1 MFEKLKRSPAQVTLG
16 LVSLNLVI
24 WLLQLVPGLALTN
37 KLAFV
42 PLSVFI
48 EPWRMITAGFAHSP
62 DNPLHVLLNMYSL
75 YIFGS
80 ILEPMLGRWRFLSV
94 WLISIFGGSVAVMYL
109 NTPDTWVLGASSGVF
124 GLMAAYF
131 VVLRA
136 VGANSRGL
144 IGLIAINLVFG
155 FLMPGVS
162 WQAHL
167 GGLLAGGAMTAVF
180 ANAGRGAGVKSAQAA
195 RRAQLVGGIAVTLV
209 FIALTWYR
217 MQTML
222 TY

>member
-1 MFEKLKRSPAQVTLG
+1 MRNIFKQSPARVTLG
-16 LVSLNLVI
+16 LVLLNLAI
-24 WLLQLVPGLALTN
+24 WVLQILPGATLTN
-37 KLAFV
+37 QLAFV
-42 PLSVFI
+42 PLSVYS
-48 EPWRMITAGFAHSP
+48 EPWRMITAGFAHSQS
-62 DNPLHVLLNMYSL
+62 NPLHVLLNMYSL

-80 ILEPMLGRWRFLSV
+80 VLEPMLGRVRFLAV
-94 WLISIFGGSVAVMYL
+94 WLLSIFGGSVAVMYL

-136 VGANSRGL
+136 VGQNSRGL
-144 IGLIAINLVFG
+144 MGLIAINLAFG

-167 GGLLAGGAMTAVF
+167 GGLLAGGALTAVY
-180 ANAGRGAGVKSAQAA
+180 AQGKSK
-195 RRAQLVGGIAVTLV
+195 RAQLVGAIAVALIFV
-209 FIALTWYR
+209 ALTWYR

-222 TY
+222 LG

>member
-1 MFEKLKRSPAQVTLG
+1 MLNKFKRSPAPVTLG
-16 LVSLNLVI
+16 LVSLNVAI
-24 WLLQLVPGLALTN
+24 WILQIIPGLGMTDR
-37 KLAFV
+37 LAFV
-42 PLSVFI
+42 PVSVFV
-48 EPWRMITAGFAHSP
+48 EPWRMITAGFAHSES
-62 DNPLHVLLNMYSL
+62 NFLHVALNMYSL

-80 ILEPMLGRWRFLSV
+80 LLEPMLGRLRFLSV

-109 NTPDTWVLGASSGVF
+109 NTPDTWVIGASSGVF

-136 VGANSRGL
+136 VGDRSRGL
-144 IGLIAINLVFG
+144 VGLIAINLAFG

-180 ANAGRGAGVKSAQAA
+180 TTSRSSKQ
-195 RRAQLVGGIAVTLV
+195 AQLLGGVMVALV
-209 FIALTWYR
+209 FVGLTIYR
-217 MQTML
+217 MNTML
-222 TY
+222 G

>member
-1 MFEKLKRSPAQVTLG
+1 LLNKFKRSPAPVTLG
-16 LVSLNLVI
+16 LVSLNVAI
-24 WLLQLVPGLALTN
+24 WILQIIPGLGVTD

-42 PLSVFI
+42 PVSVFV
-48 EPWRMITAGFAHSP
+48 EPWRMITAGFAHSES
-62 DNPLHVLLNMYSL
+62 NFLHVALNMYSL
-75 YIFGS
+75 YIFGA
-80 ILEPMLGRWRFLSV
+80 ILEPMLGRLRFLSV

-109 NTPDTWVLGASSGVF
+109 NTPDTWVIGASSGIF

-136 VGANSRGL
+136 VGDRSRGL
-144 IGLIAINLVFG
+144 IGLIAINLAFG

-180 ANAGRGAGVKSAQAA
+180 TQSRNKKST
-195 RRAQLVGGIAVTLV
+195 QLVGAILVGLV
-209 FIALTWYR
+209 FVGLTAYR

-222 TY
+222 LG

>member
-1 MFEKLKRSPAQVTLG
+1 MLNKFKRSPAPVTLG
-16 LVSLNLVI
+16 LVSLNVAI
-24 WLLQLVPGLALTN
+24 WILQIIPGLGVTD

-42 PLSVFI
+42 PVSVFV
-48 EPWRMITAGFAHSP
+48 EPWRMITAGFAHSES
-62 DNPLHVLLNMYSL
+62 NFLHVALNMYSL
-75 YIFGS
+75 YIFGA
-80 ILEPMLGRWRFLSV
+80 ILEPMLGRLRFLSE

-109 NTPDTWVLGASSGVF
+109 NTPDTWVIGASSGIF

-136 VGANSRGL
+136 VGDRSRGL
-144 IGLIAINLVFG
+144 VGLIAINLAFG

-180 ANAGRGAGVKSAQAA
+180 TTSRGSKQ
-195 RRAQLVGGIAVTLV
+195 AQLLGGVMVALV
-209 FIALTWYR
+209 FVGLTIYR
-217 MQTML
+217 MNTML
-222 TY
+222 D

>member
-1 MFEKLKRSPAQVTLG
+1 LKNIFQRSPAPVTLG
-16 LVSLNLVI
+16 LVSLNVVV
-24 WLLQLVPGLALTN
+24 WVLQILPGSNLTN
-37 KLAFV
+37 QLAFV
-42 PLSVFI
+42 TLSVFI
-48 EPWRMITAGFAHSP
+48 EPWRMITAGFAHSES
-62 DNPLHVLLNMYSL
+62 NFLHVALNMYSL

-80 ILEPMLGRWRFLSV
+80 LLEPMLGRLRFLAI

-136 VGANSRGL
+136 IGNNSRGMM
-144 IGLIAINLVFG
+144 GLIAINLVFG
-155 FLMPGVS
+155 FFLPGVS

-180 ANAGRGAGVKSAQAA
+180 TNARGSK
-195 RRAQLVGGIAVTLV
+195 RAQVIGGFLVALV
-209 FIALTWYR
+209 FVGLTAYR

-222 TY
+222 LG

>member
-1 MFEKLKRSPAQVTLG
+1 LRNIFKQSPARVTLG
-16 LVSLNLVI
+16 LVLLNLAI
-24 WLLQLVPGLALTN
+24 WVLQILPGATLTN
-37 KLAFV
+37 QLAFV
-42 PLSVFI
+42 PLSVYS
-48 EPWRMITAGFAHSP
+48 EPWRMITAGFAHSQS
-62 DNPLHVLLNMYSL
+62 NPLHVLLNMYSL

-80 ILEPMLGRWRFLSV
+80 DLEPLLGRVRFLAV
-94 WLISIFGGSVAVMYL
+94 WLLSIFGGSVAVMYL

-136 VGANSRGL
+136 VGQNSRGL
-144 IGLIAINLVFG
+144 MGLIAINLAFG

-167 GGLLAGGAMTAVF
+167 GGLLAGGALTAVY
-180 ANAGRGAGVKSAQAA
+180 AQGKSK
-195 RRAQLVGGIAVTLV
+195 RAQLVGAIAVALIFV
-209 FIALTWYR
+209 ALTWYR

-222 TY
+222 LG

>member
-1 MFEKLKRSPAQVTLG
+1 MKNIFKQSRAQVTLG
-16 LVSLNLVI
+16 LVLLNVI
-24 WLLQLVPGLALTN
+24 VWLIQIIPGSGLTD

-42 PLSVFI
+42 PVSVFV
-48 EPWRMITAGFAHSP
+48 EPWRMITAGFAHDPS
-62 DNPLHVLLNMYSL
+62 NFLHVALNMYSL

-80 ILEPMLGRWRFLSV
+80 ILEPMLGRLRFLSV

-109 NTPDTWVLGASSGVF
+109 NTPDTWVIGASSGVF

-136 VGANSRGL
+136 IGDRSRGMV
-144 IGLIAINLVFG
+144 GLIAINLAFG

-180 ANAGRGAGVKSAQAA
+180 TTSRSSKQ
-195 RRAQLVGGIAVTLV
+195 AQLLGGVMVALV
-209 FIALTWYR
+209 FVGLTIYR
-217 MQTML
+217 MNTML
-222 TY
+222 G

>member
-1 MFEKLKRSPAQVTLG
+1 LLNKFKRSPAPVTLG
-16 LVSLNLVI
+16 LVSLNSII
-24 WLLQLVPGLALTN
+24 WVLQIIPGSALTD

-42 PLSVFI
+42 PVSVFV
-48 EPWRMITAGFAHSP
+48 EPWRMITAGFAHDP
-62 DNPLHVLLNMYSL
+62 LNILHVALNMYSL

-80 ILEPMLGRWRFLSV
+80 ILEPMLGRLRFLSV
-94 WLISIFGGSVAVMYL
+94 WLIAIFGGSVAVMYL
-109 NTPDTWVLGASSGVF
+109 SSPSTWVLGASSGIF

-136 VGANSRGL
+136 VGDRSRGL
-144 IGLIAINLVFG
+144 IGLIAINLAFG

-180 ANAGRGAGVKSAQAA
+180 TNARGSKQAQV
-195 RRAQLVGGIAVTLV
+195 VGGILVALV
-209 FIALTWYR
+209 FVGLTIYR
-217 MQTML
+217 MNTML
-222 TY
+222 VG

>member
-1 MFEKLKRSPAQVTLG
+1 LLNKFKRSPAPVTLG
-16 LVSLNLVI
+16 LVSLNVAI
-24 WLLQLVPGLALTN
+24 WILQIIPGLGVTD

-42 PLSVFI
+42 PVSVFV
-48 EPWRMITAGFAHSP
+48 EPWRMITAGFAHSES
-62 DNPLHVLLNMYSL
+62 NFLHVALNMYSL

-80 ILEPMLGRWRFLSV
+80 LLEPMLGRLRFLSV

-109 NTPDTWVLGASSGVF
+109 NTPDTWVIGASSGVF

-136 VGANSRGL
+136 VGDRSRGL
-144 IGLIAINLVFG
+144 VGLIAINLAFG

-180 ANAGRGAGVKSAQAA
+180 TTSRSSKQ
-195 RRAQLVGGIAVTLV
+195 AQLLGGVMVGLMFVG
-209 FIALTWYR
+209 LTIYR
-217 MQTML
+217 MNTML
-222 TY
+222 G